1 MFGKSKKT
9 VSVAYKE
16 KLLAEIAH
24 YEKRI
29 DDALN
34 KRKQNSFEDE
44 SFGED
49 VTNPYKFKLQPSQYE
64 LKQREAS
71 LSDRASMTLELAML
85 TIMQSEVNIMVTPPE
100 VRSILWSHRLKSGM
114 LRDLTN
120 PYKFKLQPSQYEL
133 RQREASL
140 SDQASVMLELAML
153 TIMQSEVNIMVTPP
167 EVRKPVQEDGVWH
180 EVAAECKIDLVSFT
194 ITFYAHKPHRK
205 FAPIR
210 YRNVAVTLVKPAHQ
224 KELAQ
229 SILPKLQL
237 PNLALQVLQSYAT
250 AFRSR
255 RTTLLELAERYAD
268 KLKMQAMPEGGY
280 RVRFLD
286 LLQVDWTL
294 ENLWSPIVPF
304 CHRMKF
310 EVEYMPKDYISA
322 IGKLY
327 KQFKDPTLE
336 TSERT
341 SILSKICDIC
351 LQAAGPAREM
361 QDTFE
366 SDPETAGRLHE
377 RRTTIDQEPD
387 VPNVEHSP
395 KKPSGKENK
404 PQNRKTDMA
413 PPKTIPK
420 KAKKSKPKQENT
432 DESRRSVKRGIES
445 DNRNDAKKSR
455 NDDGNNSNSKAG
467 LKGGST
473 IQGKAEIGL
482 VSSKVQ
488 KINDTQLNA
497 QKDGLENGQK
507 KISGKT
513 TTKIVKE
520 TVKDIVDPV
529 SDAGKKGDGKIIK
542 SKSSSNAE
550 VRSKNTNN
558 KDDGSKNSSEAT
570 SKVTKKNVNN
580 NDRNVNKDT
589 NTEGNAGRSEK
600 ETENTAKIQNDKAVS
615 KNIAKQKEKAVI
627 EKDNGNPKKHT
638 ENTTND
644 KPTVK
649 NTVKSKDKNKE
660 KNTVRST
667 NSETTTDTKNDNKK
681 VGSIK
686 KDDANIV
693 SSKRVTNQT
702 ENAED
707 VNLRV
712 KNTVGISKRATYTKD
727 DNTEENITN
736 KKKINDTETVSRVSS
751 KSAAS
756 GKDKPVPRNY
766 KDIEENGVSK
776 KVTKNADKDINLE
789 GAVGK
794 TGSDKTTTSVIKKSK
809 DNMTKPKDVKSDANN
824 KLVTKGNID
833 NTQVSG
839 EVSDNSKVVKAK
851 QKESAKITTKDNTD
865 KEKAQVGEKRK
876 VNPKSTEQKSG
887 NDNKILAKTVR
898 NDQQSEKTDDVLAK
912 KRKTTEQVIKNTIN
926 NNEQPKKTTANAEK
940 SKNNPKETVNTR
952 ILKEK
957 TNINEKL
964 QKAVGNNK
972 ITQNNTNKTSN
983 MLNVTITKSKIIP
996 MSKLPAEKQIKLADK
1011 LKTKIPMMKNKM
1023 TFSSLSNKLGMNAG
1037 KNSNGVERPKIP
1049 QKSLPVFKK
1058 LAKNVPTR
1066 FSPRKLPTFKPS
1078 SKGFSNK

>member
-29 DDALN
+29 EDALN

-64 LKQREAS
+64 LRQHEAS
-71 LSDRASMTLELAML
+71 LSERASMT
-85 TIMQSEVNIMVTPPE
+85 
-100 VRSILWSHRLKSGM
+100 
-114 LRDLTN
+114 
-120 PYKFKLQPSQYEL
+120 
-133 RQREASL
+133 
-140 SDQASVMLELAML
+140 LELAML

-361 QDTFE
+361 QESFE

-387 VPNVEHSP
+387 VPNVEQSP

-420 KAKKSKPKQENT
+420 KAKKSKPTNT
-432 DESRRSVKRGIES
+432 DDSRRSVKRAIES
-445 DNRNDAKKSR
+445 ENRNDAKKSR
-455 NDDGNNSNSKAG
+455 NDDVNNSNSKAG
-467 LKGGST
+467 LKGGSS
-473 IQGKAEIGL
+473 IQEKAEIGH

-488 KINDTQLNA
+488 KRNDTQLNT
-497 QKDGLENGQK
+497 QKDVLENGQK
-507 KISGKT
+507 KNSGKT

-520 TVKDIVDPV
+520 TAKDTVDPV

-558 KDDGSKNSSEAT
+558 KDDGSKNSSEAN
-570 SKVTKKNVNN
+570 SKATKKSVSN
-580 NDRNVNKDT
+580 NDRNVNCKDT
-589 NTEGNAGRSEK
+589 NTEGNAGESEK
-600 ETENTAKIQNDKAVS
+600 QTENTAKIQNDKAVS
-615 KNIAKQKEKAVI
+615 KNIAKQKEKAVT
-627 EKDNGNPKKHT
+627 EKDNGNSKKDT
-638 ENTTND
+638 QKSTNV

-649 NTVKSKDKNKE
+649 NKNKE
-660 KNTVRST
+660 NNTVNST
-667 NSETTTDTKNDNKK
+667 NSETTTNTKNDNKKMGSSKKDDANIGKNTVNSKDNNKENNTVKTTNSETITNTKNDNKK
-681 VGSIK
+681 VGSYN
-686 KDDANIV
+686 KDDANIGNTN
-693 SSKRVTNQT
+693 RVTNQT
-702 ENAED
+702 ED
-707 VNLRV
+707 VNSKV
-712 KNTVGISKRATYTKD
+712 KNPVNHVGISKKATYTKD

-736 KKKINDTETVSRVSS
+736 KKNVNDTETVSRVSS
-751 KSAAS
+751 KSAVP
-756 GKDKPVPRNY
+756 GKDKPAPRNY
-766 KDIEENGVSK
+766 KAIEENGVSK
-776 KVTKNADKDINLE
+776 KVTKTADKDTKE

-794 TGSDKTTTSVIKKSK
+794 TGSDKTTTNVIKKSK
-809 DNMTKPKDVKSDANN
+809 DNTTKPKDVKSDANN
-824 KLVTKGNID
+824 KLVRKGNND
-833 NTQVSG
+833 KNTKVSG
-839 EVSDNSKVVKAK
+839 EVSDNGKVVKEK
-851 QKESAKITTKDNTD
+851 QRESVKITTKSDTE
-865 KEKAQVGEKRK
+865 KEKAQAGEKRK
-876 VNPKSTEQKSG
+876 VNPKSTEQESG
-887 NDNKILAKTVR
+887 NDNITVDKTLTKTAK
-898 NDQQSEKTDDVLAK
+898 NDQQVEKNDNVLAK
-912 KRKTTEQVIKNTIN
+912 KRKTTEQVTKNTKN
-926 NNEQPKKTTANAEK
+926 NNEQPKKATANAEK

-957 TNINEKL
+957 ANNNEKL

-972 ITQNNTNKTSN
+972 ITQNNTDKTN

-1058 LAKNVPTR
+1058 LANNLPTR

-1078 SKGFSNK
+1078 SKGFANK